1 MSQPLT
7 LTQFCLLI
15 LVIAAVVV
23 VHQIVLTLGQFRR
36 TLSKTDEV
44 LGDLRGTLVELRQ
57 IIGIVKARA
66 QALSATLEGFER
78 TAAKLSATLEQ
89 VATYI
94 LKPFLII
101 SSLLG
106 GVKTALGLFRRSRK
120 EGDEHVRE

>member
-7 LTQFCLLI
+7 LTQLCLFI
-15 LVIAAVVV
+15 LVIAAVIL
-23 VHQIVLTLGQFRR
+23 VHQVVLTLGQFRR

-44 LGDLRGTLVELRQ
+44 LGDLRATLVELRQ
-57 IIGIVKARA
+57 IVDIVKTRA

-94 LKPFLII
+94 LKPFLVI

-106 GVKTALGLFRRSRK
+106 GVKTALGLFGRKRK
-120 EGDEHVRE
+120 EGVKNVRE